1 MLRRR
6 KFFQGRRIRG
16 KDVLDITWLD
26 ASGIEMTDNT
36 WSSPG
41 VRCLGVRL
49 NGDAI
54 NESDERGERIVGDTL
69 VMLLNAGGETIPFL
83 LPQTAAAERWETL
96 LDTADPWQPP
106 RILRGRECYQLQS
119 RSMAVLRLEGLKRDR
134 EWGPMGV
141 V

>member
-26 ASGIEMTDNT
+26 ASGIEMADNT
-36 WSSPG
+36 WNSPG

-54 NESDERGERIVGDTL
+54 NESDERGERIVGATL
-69 VMLLNAGGETIPFL
+69 VMLLNAGDEADPV
-83 LPQTAAAERWETL
+83 PAAANGRGGALGDAPRYGRPVGTAPRVARTRVL
-96 LDTADPWQPP
+96 SAPVALDGRPQA
-106 RILRGRECYQLQS
+106 RGPQ
-119 RSMAVLRLEGLKRDR
+119 A
-134 EWGPMGV
+134 
-141 V
+141 